1 MRYLSIEILRL
12 YAREKANIGIVV
24 LANGLLQLVN
34 VTLKHPRDNVS
45 KKANIGI
52 LWILCDS

>member
-12 YAREKANIGIVV
+12 YAREKANIGIVD

-52 LWILCDS
+52 LRILCDS